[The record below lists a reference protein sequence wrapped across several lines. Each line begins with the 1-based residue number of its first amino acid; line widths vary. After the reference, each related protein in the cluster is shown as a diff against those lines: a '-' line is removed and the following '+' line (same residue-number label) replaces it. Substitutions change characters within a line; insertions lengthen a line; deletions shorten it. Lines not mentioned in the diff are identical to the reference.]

1 MNKEFDVKWMDET
14 IEDFPGNKML
24 YKLMC
29 IMLCKRRLTYSNMYV
44 FTYAMNKKKYKDN
57 ELELKEKIVKDL
69 ALIYYHNNKK
79 LPDGFE
85 SKCI

>member
-1 MNKEFDVKWMDET
+1 MNSKFDVSWMDDT

-24 YKLMC
+24 YKLFC
-29 IMLCKRRLTYSNMYV
+29 FMLCKRRLTYANMYV
-44 FTYAMNKKKYKDN
+44 FVYALNKNKYKDN

-69 ALIYYHNNKK
+69 AMIYYHNNKK

-85 SKCI
+85 AI